1 VPSDLW
7 SGARDCRM
15 GDLTSD
21 GVMEQIIV
29 TQSKED
35 YKISE
40 INKVKL

>member
-1 VPSDLW
+1 
-7 SGARDCRM
+7 M
-15 GDLTSD
+15 GDLCSD
-21 GVMEQIIV
+21 GVMEQIIG